1 MLFCSL
7 LLQAHVVQEIP
18 AKVRSNGE
26 RLEMNILMDVTSG
39 DENPDP
45 YAPQPQRDFLYTL
58 NEQQHQELRQKL
70 RAFVEKTLSFVDE
83 KGGELKYE
91 ISFPDYDSI
100 TPEFPKMISNGAYVT
115 VRLQAPL
122 AQSGKTRLKNINRKS
137 PYWWINTNP
146 EDETATDF
154 LYLYPEEECEL
165 PFVRKVATKKF
176 EPAKVAAQ
184 SEPKAAETKSDSS
197 LWGYFLYFTGDGFA
211 HVIPAGW
218 DHILFIMALCLFS
231 LKWKPLIHQ
240 SLLFTLAHS
249 ITLGLGVAG
258 YLPQMPQI
266 IEPIIALSIAWLAVE
281 NLFLKKLSKW
291 RIATI
296 FLFGLVHG
304 MGFASVLGDKI
315 QASGH
320 FGLALFASNLGVELA
335 QICVI
340 AAMLLLFCKI
350 KNDGLSDKLRRVLS
364 MLIAVIGLGVFIQ
377 RLL

>member
-1 MLFCSL
+1 M
-7 LLQAHVVQEIP
+7 
-18 AKVRSNGE
+18 
-26 RLEMNILMDVTSG
+26 T
-39 DENPDP
+39 
-45 YAPQPQRDFLYTL
+45 
-58 NEQQHQELRQKL
+58 
-70 RAFVEKTLSFVDE
+70 
-83 KGGELKYE
+83 
-91 ISFPDYDSI
+91 
-100 TPEFPKMISNGAYVT
+100 
-115 VRLQAPL
+115 
-122 AQSGKTRLKNINRKS
+122 
-137 PYWWINTNP
+137 
-146 EDETATDF
+146 
-154 LYLYPEEECEL
+154 
-165 PFVRKVATKKF
+165 
-176 EPAKVAAQ
+176 
-184 SEPKAAETKSDSS
+184 
-197 LWGYFLYFTGDGFA
+197 
-211 HVIPAGW
+211 
-218 DHILFIMALCLFS
+218 LCLFS

-249 ITLGLGVAG
+249 ITLGLGIAG
-258 YLPQMPQI
+258 YLPQMPQV

-350 KNDGLSDKLRRVLS
+350 KNDGLFDKLRRVLS
-364 MLIAVIGLGVFIQ
+364 ILIAVMGLGIFIQ